1 MEPHP
6 VLSSF
11 REGFVAGIVPFRH
24 AMQIAMAGMVKAA
37 SLLLLGGGL
46 VATAAYLSP
55 FPARIAMAAGEA
67 LMLAGGLVS
76 VVTALAAWREMFRK
90 SWPAGHRRI

>member
-11 REGFVAGIVPFRH
+11 REGFVAGIVPFRR
-24 AMQIAMAGMVKAA
+24 AMKIALTGMATAA
-37 SLLLLGGGL
+37 ALLLLGGGL
-46 VATAAYLSP
+46 MAGGAYLSS
-55 FPARIAMAAGEA
+55 FPAWIAKTAGEA

-90 SWPAGHRRI
+90 SWPADDRPI

>member
-24 AMQIAMAGMVKAA
+24 AMKIALAGMVMAA

-55 FPARIAMAAGEA
+55 FPARIAKAAGEA